1 MVFLGC
7 GFGRRC
13 GLSLLNALS
22 QADCWMLL
30 FGWGVTWAEIAGTLQ
45 FAGTRQF
52 RQIAGSR
59 QIAEIAGARQ
69 TAASY

>member
-1 MVFLGC
+1 MVFLVC

-30 FGWGVTWAEIAGTLQ
+30 FGWGVLGCDL
-45 FAGTRQF
+45 G
-52 RQIAGSR
+52 
-59 QIAEIAGARQ
+59 
-69 TAASY
+69 

>member
-22 QADCWMLL
+22 QADCWTLL
-30 FGWGVTWAEIAGTLQ
+30 FGWGVTWAEIAGARQ
-45 FAGTRQF
+45 FAG
-52 RQIAGSR
+52 AR
-59 QIAEIAGARQ
+59 QIAEIARARQ